1 MRWGNANNQERIVIL
16 QNLRQRQEAKLG
28 GQDDEHY
35 KNFRVRIDSAFRQVF
50 EDLFSSVALHR
61 IHEAAGFISA
71 SIHKP
76 TIWHP
81 DEYAMVSQW
90 ENEESLKAFFGE
102 TWNQC
107 VVTRGGEKF
116 IVACWVHHYESWD
129 QA

>member
-1 MRWGNANNQERIVIL
+1 MNITRIS
-16 QNLRQRQEAKLG
+16 
-28 GQDDEHY
+28 
-35 KNFRVRIDSAFRQVF
+35 RVRIDNAFRQEF

-71 SIHKP
+71 SILKP
-76 TIWHP
+76 TKLSP
-81 DEYAMVSQW
+81 DEYAMISQW
-90 ENEESLKAFFGE
+90 ENEASLKAFFGG